1 MKRAKQLTFANLP
14 RRTIP
19 VDGKQV
25 HVVEALG
32 SCGFGTSS
40 KVEVAHIHGV
50 ALFVFDGPAVPANV
64 APFYTCVAAGLPS
77 CTGSS
82 REEALVEGVRQARKA
97 QLDGVQHISFAE
109 LQAMALTPNSAAPLE
124 ASYAAH
130 H

>member
-50 ALFVFDGPAVPANV
+50 ALFVFDGPTVPANV
-64 APFYTCVAAGLPS
+64 APFYTCVATGLPS
-77 CTGSS
+77 CTGLS
-82 REEALVEGVRQARKA
+82 REEALIEGVRQARKA
-97 QLDGVQHISFAE
+97 QPDSVQHISFAA
-109 LQAMALTPNSAAPLE
+109 LQAMALTPSNVAPLE
-124 ASYAAH
+124 SPYASH